1 MTNCETEILFSA
13 KDLTLAI
20 HDTIGPRL
28 HAMYGVEPP
37 LFVVL
42 KQGGLPFYRRLRQEM
57 EYSYE
62 WTPEVVFVRA
72 SSYNGTERGDLTLS
86 WTNDLDANKI
96 WNRDV
101 LVIDDIVDSGA
112 TLAGV
117 RRLMQN
123 LGANDVEACTMLRR
137 HSTPIDAHLTF
148 LWTLPD
154 DAFVVGEGMDLD
166 GQLRHLDGIHRVIG
180 R

>member
-1 MTNCETEILFSA
+1 MDYQTKQLFSP
-13 KDLTLAI
+13 KDITFGI

-28 HAMYGVEPP
+28 HAMYGDEPP

-57 EYSYE
+57 EYTYG
-62 WTPEVVFVRA
+62 WAPEVVFVRA

-86 WTNDLDANKI
+86 WTNDADANKI
-96 WNRDV
+96 WGRDV

-117 RRLMQN
+117 RRLLEN
-123 LGANDVEACTMLRR
+123 LGASDVEACAMLRR
-137 HSTPIDAHLTF
+137 YSTPVDAHLTF

-154 DAFVVGEGMDLD
+154 DAFVVGEGLDINGRLRDLE
-166 GQLRHLDGIHRVIG
+166 GIHTIE
-180 R
+180 